1 MRLSPVMDNLQ
12 SALDFLGGVLDKTN
26 CSAKVRMALE
36 TVVEEV
42 FVNIVKYANAT
53 AAELTILVQN
63 ETITLTFTD
72 DGIPFNPLAV
82 EPPDITLPAAQRSI
96 GGLGVLMVQK
106 MTDRQSYVYQDGMNR
121 LTLEKR
127 LD

>member
-12 SALDFLGGVLDKTN
+12 NALDYLGSVLEQTT
-26 CSAKVRMALE
+26 CSGKVRMALE

-53 AAELTILVQN
+53 VAELAILVQ
-63 ETITLTFTD
+63 EDTISLTFID
-72 DGIPFNPLAV
+72 DGTPFNPLAV
-82 EPPDITLPAAQRSI
+82 KPPDITLPAAQRGI

-127 LD
+127 LG